1 MQLGTDVL
9 NFIKGHPLMDR
20 AVPAYGGEPIL
31 IQTSFQ
37 FRLTQIAVDWQV
49 QAADGRFY
57 DVLFIGTG
65 TVNIHLALAIGYVRM
80 VILQYKFDKIRV

>member
-49 QAADGRFY
+49 PAADGRFY

-65 TVNIHLALAIGYVRM
+65 TRNT
-80 VILQYKFDKIRV
+80 